1 MNENEKLYIQ
11 DLYYDAVSAPYGC
24 LVLPWWVREKKEMYF
39 PKHNCIVEPLICGER
54 TFGRIAQDVR
64 NAKRSVDIIT
74 WGFDPGMVLVRG
86 AGAENGV
93 RYGDILKKIASRED
107 SPVTVRIIVWHDD
120 ILSQS
125 KMKNIPGY
133 YGARYPAVGCYL
145 KKEFYSPE
153 HQDYNANWFSDVK
166 SGNSGSIEFH
176 VRMIPIKY
184 LDSCLLGE
192 SKPSGYK
199 VKIAELYA
207 THHQKMML
215 IDYENPQDAIGY
227 VMGHNSVTDFWDT
240 EEHLFQD
247 ERRETFFK
255 HNSRKIIEEAEKRRW
270 DFSKAPRI
278 DRETGLP
285 TFDYWSGEFSEKEEA
300 AQKYIE
306 DHTYVAKPYQ
316 DVSCRLR
323 GPILHDLNHNFCQA
337 WAESAKPSSFFF
349 ELIGVFLKPVMS
361 RKSEA
366 SAEDNERLK
375 ARKELTWKS
384 FKLNEGTHSVQ
395 LLRTQPLHGEKS
407 IKECYAN
414 LTRQIHHYIFI
425 QNQYIQYDTWSAYLL
440 KCVERLRDK
449 KYLKPIY
456 VFILTSTPEDKTMD
470 IPTYD
475 SISILG
481 ESATMVFEHK
491 KSVENASKGK
501 GKLPVRPETMKA
513 YGINVVVGSLFTCK
527 KTGSRVKLTP
537 DEYEEI
543 YIHSKVA
550 VVDDAAFTIG
560 SANINLRSMAID
572 SELNILST
580 ASDVAYGLRRDLF
593 YQCTGNNGPACF
605 GDMSE
610 TYNNWRGMMMRN
622 QSFKKHGNCLE
633 SMLLPFFVDREPGEP
648 VV

>member
-11 DLYYDAVSAPYGC
+11 DLYYDSVSAPYGC

-93 RYGDILKKIASRED
+93 RYGDILKKIARRKD
-107 SPVTVRIIVWHDD
+107 SPVAVRIIVWHDD

-133 YGARYPAVGCYL
+133 YGAQYPAVGCYL
-145 KKEFYSPE
+145 KKEYYSPE

-166 SGNSGSIEFH
+166 SGNAGAIEFH

-184 LDSCLLGE
+184 LNSCLLGE
-192 SKPSGYK
+192 SKLAGYK

-215 IDYENPQDAIGY
+215 IDYENPQDAVGY

-240 EEHLFQD
+240 EEHLFRD
-247 ERRETFFK
+247 ERRERFFK
-255 HNSRKIIEEAEKRRW
+255 YDAKKIMNEAANRAESITLTPGFDYGNGMPSFGYSEAELQGGYER
-270 DFSKAPRI
+270 
-278 DRETGLP
+278 
-285 TFDYWSGEFSEKEEA
+285 
-300 AQKYIE
+300 AQQYIQE
-306 DHTYVAKPYQ
+306 RSYITKPYQ

-337 WAESAKPSSFFF
+337 WSESAKPSSFFF
-349 ELIGVFLKPVMS
+349 ELIGVLLKPLMN
-361 RKSEA
+361 RKTEA
-366 SAEDNERLK
+366 SAEENEGLK
-375 ARKELTWKS
+375 ARRELSWKS
-384 FKLNEGTHSVQ
+384 FRLKDGMHSVQ

-425 QNQYIQYDTWSAYLL
+425 QNQYIQYDTWSTYLV
-440 KCVERLRDK
+440 KCVERLRENK
-449 KYLKPIY
+449 FMKPIY
-456 VFILTSTPEDKTMD
+456 VFILTSTPEDNGMD

-475 SISILG
+475 TISVLG

-501 GKLPVRPETMKA
+501 GRLPVSPETMKA

-527 KTGSRVKLTP
+527 KTESRVKLTP
-537 DEYEEI
+537 DDYEEI

-550 VVDDAAFTIG
+550 VVDDAAFTLG

-572 SELNILST
+572 SEINILST

-593 YQCTGNNGPACF
+593 HQCTGEYGPVCF
-605 GDMSE
+605 GDME
-610 TYNNWRGMMMRN
+610 KTYNRWKIVMNDN
-622 QSFKKHGNCLE
+622 KIFKDLGDPLK